1 MKGLYLAHT
10 EVGCVHV
17 SSWGLWGLYLVL
29 AYNLMHAILF
39 ILFSL
44 IGLYM
49 VVGNIYRIFKSV
61 GIFMKWT
68 EYGIF
73 KSIEH
78 NKWRICFFFYHQCQR
93 NQHDGGFVYDALIV
107 LLMAKHMDVHIL
119 FMHAQLI
126 KS

>member
-61 GIFMKWT
+61 GIFMK
-68 EYGIF
+68 
-73 KSIEH
+73 
-78 NKWRICFFFYHQCQR
+78 
-93 NQHDGGFVYDALIV
+93 
-107 LLMAKHMDVHIL
+107 
-119 FMHAQLI
+119 
-126 KS
+126 

>member
-29 AYNLMHAILF
+29 PYNLMHAILF

-49 VVGNIYRIFKSV
+49 VVGN
-61 GIFMKWT
+61 GGHWGNM
-68 EYGIF
+68 
-73 KSIEH
+73 H
-78 NKWRICFFFYHQCQR
+78 NQWVF
-93 NQHDGGFVYDALIV
+93 L
-107 LLMAKHMDVHIL
+107 
-119 FMHAQLI
+119 
-126 KS
+126 